1 LPKTDEGWRTFTN
14 HRYNLRPIPTKKNK
28 NYIMTQDGQQSAN
41 KKLAKPKAHIMMMQM
56 NIKQGI
62 KQLGEKGNEA
72 LLK

>member
-1 LPKTDEGWRTFTN
+1 
-14 HRYNLRPIPTKKNK
+14 
-28 NYIMTQDGQQSAN
+28 MTQDGQQSAN